1 MTAIGITQRIDSQV
15 GGAFPFADLIEIAA
29 ADGNDAR
36 FSDSG
41 DSGAVVFALPDCRA
55 IGVIVAGGEN
65 EPGKY
70 RTYAC
75 NLSTALGELEVELI

>member
-1 MTAIGITQRIDSQV
+1 M
-15 GGAFPFADLIEIAA
+15 
-29 ADGNDAR
+29 

-41 DSGAVVFALPDCRA
+41 DSGAVVFTLPDCRA

-75 NLSTALGELEVELI
+75 DLRAALDDLDVRLV